1 MIKEFKYLLYIL
13 LIFFF
18 ILFSLR
24 HYFSDDNQKKTYN
37 SINIIDKKISKFEKK
52 LVFLKNNTENI
63 VEYVEFDKNKKTKKY
78 SFWELLYND

>member
-63 VEYVEFDKNKKTKKY
+63 VEYVEFDENKKTKKY